1 MGKITILNATP
12 KKPFE
17 LMGFMAGECWGSD
30 TSSDDKNRKRGM
42 SCVADGHGR
51 VWELADIYMKIEGY
65 SARVMREWYTHIG
78 CLPTRL
84 QASTRY
90 INYNNLE
97 VIKPN
102 AIKANEEAS
111 KEFDKCIAQIKE
123 SYGKLIDLGITKED
137 TANILPLGMTT
148 VVMDK
153 RNARNLIEMSHQRLC
168 GRAYWEY
175 RQMMRD
181 IMKAL
186 SEYSDEWKFIVD
198 TYMMPKCEAV
208 GYCTEK
214 RGCGRMPHKNEIKN
228 ADNLK

>member
-1 MGKITILNATP
+1 MGNITILDATP

-175 RQMMRD
+175 RQMMHD

-198 TYMMPKCEAV
+198 TYMMPKCDVV

-214 RGCGRMPHKNEIKN
+214 RGCGKMPHKNEIKTC
-228 ADNLK
+228 